1 MGGNADARIYK
12 VYPCHTSRV
21 VAGVNYFHQREAWED
36 DISGVAYAVSFNPN
50 RQVIEGQVKCDVF
63 VHGRWVTKHAKRC
76 VKRVCRPAESIYTCD
91 KMVFR
96 DDIVFRTMCKD
107 DLSTDRECLHTVQ
120 ERLPKRQKVFAHV
133 TMRSVTRQ
141 RAFIHRAGAFAKATD
156 GIYTQDDEFC
166 RLTKSIYTRD
176 GSVCHSVGYP
186 GRCAKKV
193 CRTYCTPKQ

>member
-21 VAGVNYFHQREAWED
+21 VAGVNCFHQREAWED

-63 VHGRWVTKHAKRC
+63 VHGCWVTKHAKRC

-96 DDIVFRTMCKD
+96 DDIVF
-107 DLSTDRECLHTVQ
+107 
-120 ERLPKRQKVFAHV
+120 
-133 TMRSVTRQ
+133 
-141 RAFIHRAGAFAKATD
+141 
-156 GIYTQDDEFC
+156 
-166 RLTKSIYTRD
+166 
-176 GSVCHSVGYP
+176 
-186 GRCAKKV
+186 
-193 CRTYCTPKQ
+193 

>member
-76 VKRVCRPAESIYTCD
+76 VKRVCQVTKSIYTCD
-91 KMVFR
+91 KSVCQVGIHHLHMR
-96 DDIVFRTMCKD
+96 K
-107 DLSTDRECLHTVQ
+107 ECLSGDKGCLH
-120 ERLPKRQKVFAHV
+120 
-133 TMRSVTRQ
+133 M
-141 RAFIHRAGAFAKATD
+141 
-156 GIYTQDDEFC
+156 
-166 RLTKSIYTRD
+166 
-176 GSVCHSVGYP
+176 
-186 GRCAKKV
+186 
-193 CRTYCTPKQ
+193 

>member
-120 ERLPKRQKVFAHV
+120 ERLPKRQMVF
-133 TMRSVTRQ
+133 T
-141 RAFIHRAGAFAKATD
+141 HRMMSFV
-156 GIYTQDDEFC
+156 
-166 RLTKSIYTRD
+166 S
-176 GSVCHSVGYP
+176 
-186 GRCAKKV
+186 
-193 CRTYCTPKQ
+193 